1 VEVRVRVPA
10 ALREFGGDRPTLAVD
25 LREDATV
32 ADLLNAIA
40 ATHPA
45 LERRVRDE
53 QGALRIHVN
62 VFVGEENIRG
72 LAGVGTVLRACD
84 EVSIVPAISG
94 G

>member
-1 VEVRVRVPA
+1 MRVPA
-10 ALREFGGDRPTLAVD
+10 ALREVGGGQSTLAVD
-25 LREDATV
+25 LREAATV
-32 ADLLNAIA
+32 ADLLDAIG

-45 LERRVRDE
+45 LERRIRDE

-62 VFVGEENIRG
+62 LFVGEENIRG
-72 LAGVGTVLRACD
+72 VAGAGTVLRAGD

>member
-1 VEVRVRVPA
+1 VRVPA
-10 ALREFGGDRPTLAVD
+10 ALRELGGGRSTLAVD
-25 LREDATV
+25 VREDATV
-32 ADLLNAIA
+32 TDLLDAIA
-40 ATHPA
+40 AAHPA

-62 VFVGEENIRG
+62 VFVGEEDIRR
-72 LAGVGTVLRACD
+72 LAGIGTVLRAGD

>member
-1 VEVRVRVPA
+1 MRVPA
-10 ALREFGGDRPTLAVD
+10 ALREVGGGQSTLAVD
-25 LREDATV
+25 LREAGTV
-32 ADLLNAIA
+32 ADLLDAIG

-45 LERRVRDE
+45 LERRIRDE

-62 VFVGEENIRG
+62 LFVGEENIRG
-72 LAGVGTVLRACD
+72 LAGAGTVLRAGD